1 MSFLSSM
8 NISASAMTAQRL
20 RLDIASENIANI
32 DTTRTEAGGPYQRKM
47 VVLESRNENNFRR
60 IMMNAAGISRQQS
73 TGGVRVSQIVQD
85 TSPYK
90 SVYNPDH
97 PDADENGYVQM
108 PNVDLLKETVDSM
121 SAYRSYEA
129 NITAFNAIKMMAS
142 KALEIGK

>member
-32 DTTRTEAGGPYQRKM
+32 DTTRTESGGSYRRKM
-47 VVLESRNENNFRR
+47 VVLEAMNENNFRR
-60 IMMNAAGISRQQS
+60 TLMNAAGISKQQS
-73 TGGVRVSQIVQD
+73 TGGVRVSEIVED
-85 TSPYK
+85 TSPLK

-108 PNVDLLKETVDSM
+108 PNVDLIKETVDSM
-121 SAYRSYEA
+121 SASRSYEA
-129 NITAFNAIKMMAS
+129 NITAFNAIKTMAS

>member
-20 RLDIASENIANI
+20 RLDVASENIANI
-32 DTTRTEAGGPYQRKM
+32 DTTRTEAGGPYRRKM
-47 VVLESRNENNFRR
+47 VVLEARNENNFKKVL
-60 IMMNAAGISRQQS
+60 MNAAGKSRQQS
-73 TGGVRVSQIVQD
+73 TGGVRVSQIIED
-85 TSPYK
+85 TSPLK
-90 SVYNPDH
+90 SVYNPEH

-108 PNVDLLKETVDSM
+108 PNVDLIKETVDSM
-121 SAYRSYEA
+121 SATRSYEA

>member
-8 NISASAMTAQRL
+8 NISASGMTAQRL

-47 VVLESRNENNFRR
+47 VVLESKNENNFRKTL
-60 IMMNAAGISRQQS
+60 MNAAGISRQQS
-73 TGGVRVSQIVQD
+73 AGGVRVAQIVED
-85 TSPYK
+85 TSPFK
-90 SVYNPDH
+90 SVYNPEH

-108 PNVDLLKETVDSM
+108 PNVDLIKETVDSM
-121 SAYRSYEA
+121 SATRSYEA

>member
-8 NISASAMTAQRL
+8 NISASGMTAQRL

-47 VVLESRNENNFRR
+47 VVLESKNENNFRKTL
-60 IMMNAAGISRQQS
+60 MNAAGISRQQS
-73 TGGVRVSQIVQD
+73 AGGVRVTQVVED
-85 TSPYK
+85 TSPFK
-90 SVYNPDH
+90 SVYNPEH

-108 PNVDLLKETVDSM
+108 PNVDLIKETVDSM
-121 SAYRSYEA
+121 SATRSYEA